1 MSLSTYDDLVAAV
14 SRHANRSDA
23 AFLAVIPDLIALAEA
38 EMRREVRA
46 RGEVQTLD
54 LTITEDSYPLP
65 CGFDGIVSMN
75 GRGDVIRE
83 ITQVSSDILDKTTY
97 PDGWLFGNAYT
108 ISGNSIY
115 FGRAPGDIRLRY
127 RAMFSP
133 LGPRCRCNWILSKAP
148 DAYLYGALKH
158 SAPYLEDDERLPMW
172 GRLFADAIDGINR
185 QAIAQTTGGP
195 LTMRASVVI

>member
-1 MSLSTYDDLVAAV
+1 MSIATYDDLVAAV
-14 SRHANRSDA
+14 SRHANRNDS
-23 AFLAVIPDLIALAEA
+23 AFLAAIPDFIALAEA
-38 EMRREVRA
+38 EMRRDVRA

-75 GRGDVIRE
+75 GRGDVVRE
-83 ITQVSSDILDKTTY
+83 ITYVSSDILDKTTY
-97 PDGWLFGNAYT
+97 PEGWLFGNAYT

-127 RAMFSP
+127 RALFGA
-133 LGPRCRCNWILSKAP
+133 LGPRCRCNWILSQAP

-158 SAPYLEDDERLPMW
+158 SAPFLEDDQRLPMW
-172 GRLFADAIDGINR
+172 ANLFGSAIEGINR

-195 LTMRASVVI
+195 LLMRATTVI